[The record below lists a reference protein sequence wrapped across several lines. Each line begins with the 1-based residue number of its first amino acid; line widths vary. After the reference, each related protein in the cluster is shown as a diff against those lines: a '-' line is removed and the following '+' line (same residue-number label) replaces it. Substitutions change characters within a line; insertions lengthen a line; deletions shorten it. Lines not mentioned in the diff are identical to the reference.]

1 MLVNFLN
8 SFLIKKFFYLDI
20 PEFNQL
26 GFQDSSNLSA
36 NNLALFHDNIMFY
49 LIVILILVGWL
60 LFSALYNKYFNK
72 YLSEHS
78 LIEIIWTCIPAIILV
93 FIAIPSLYLLYTL
106 DENIDPSLTIKVI
119 GHQWYWSYEFP
130 NFPHEVEFDSYMI
143 PTSDLNSGEFRLL
156 EVDNK
161 LLIPVNVNVRLI
173 ISSTDVIHCW
183 TIPSLGVK
191 ADAIPGR
198 LNQVNFLINRP
209 GKFFGQCSEI
219 CGSNHSFMPIT
230 VLSVS
235 FEKFINWIASLEE

>member
-1 MLVNFLN
+1 
-8 SFLIKKFFYLDI
+8 
-20 PEFNQL
+20 
-26 GFQDSSNLSA
+26 
-36 NNLALFHDNIMFY
+36 
-49 LIVILILVGWL
+49 
-60 LFSALYNKYFNK
+60 
-72 YLSEHS
+72 
-78 LIEIIWTCIPAIILV
+78 
-93 FIAIPSLYLLYTL
+93 LYTL

-130 NFPHEVEFDSYMI
+130 NFPHEIEFDSYMV
-143 PTSDLNSGEFRLL
+143 PTSDLNNGEFRLL

-230 VLSVS
+230 ILSVS
-235 FEKFINWIASLEE
+235 FEKFINWISSLEE